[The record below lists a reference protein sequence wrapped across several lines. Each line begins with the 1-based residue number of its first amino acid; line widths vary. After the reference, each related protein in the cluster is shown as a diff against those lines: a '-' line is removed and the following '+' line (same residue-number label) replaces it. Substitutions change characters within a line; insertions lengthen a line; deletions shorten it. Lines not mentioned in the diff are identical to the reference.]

1 MTLDR
6 VAKMLEFYG
15 RDVIVLVGGGLLS
28 AGPRITQE
36 TAAFVDAV
44 ARHHFA

>member
-6 VAKMLEFYG
+6 VAEMLEFYG
-15 RDVIVLVGGGLLS
+15 HDVIVLVGGGLLS
-28 AGPRITQE
+28 AGAHITQE